1 MLLELSLFKTYY
13 LNLKFNLKL
22 SLYLYKANVQIYLNS
37 CKGMNFKPNLL
48 SLLNKHFGYSE
59 FRENQL
65 QIIDC
70 VLENKNTLVIMP
82 TGGGKSLCYQLSAIA
97 AEGTA
102 IIISPLIALM
112 KNQVDVLKG
121 LFDADGV
128 ANVFNSSL
136 TQTEREIVKKQIND
150 GTTKLLYLAPE
161 SLTKQKNIDFLKNQK
176 ISFVAVDEAHCIS
189 EWGHDFRP
197 DYRKLN
203 QAVNE
208 INPELNIIALTA
220 TATPK
225 VQDDII
231 KNLRLKDVQI
241 YKSSFNRPNLFYEVK
256 HKTDNVNKD
265 VISFIKKNDGKSGI
279 VYCLS
284 RKKVD
289 EITNLLQLNNINALP
304 YHAGYES
311 KVRSTNQE
319 HFLMHRCDVIVATI
333 AFGMG
338 IDKPDIRYVIHY
350 DIPKS
355 LEAYYQETG
364 RAGRDGGEGH
374 CLAFYSYDD
383 IEKLEKFLS
392 AKPVSEREKGL
403 ALLED
408 VASYSETSSNRR
420 KVLLNY
426 FGEDYDEINGKGAN
440 MDDNSSNPKQKNE
453 VKDEVLIVLNTII
466 KNKESLKIKDLSKLI
481 ISNGNDITI
490 KDEIF
495 KKLNSE
501 NKTRLNLIFW
511 KSLIRNLIVNGY
523 LQKKVEDYGII
534 KVMEKGNEFLNVP
547 HSYMMPIDKDF
558 NDDGL
563 SKNIKS
569 NSDQVIDKILYKIL
583 IDERLKLSI
592 EFNIPPFA
600 VFQESSINEMTY
612 KYPLNY
618 DELSMIS
625 GVGEGKSKKFG
636 ERIIS
641 IISKYCDENNI
652 EREQDF
658 LIKST
663 GSKSTLKLFIIQS
676 VDKKLSISEIADSK
690 NLSYNDILDEIQTIV
705 FSGTKLDLSYLIND
719 IFDEDSQEEL
729 YDFLIETKTDDVQI
743 LFDEFNDDFE
753 EDDLKLYRI
762 HFYCKVA
769 F

>member
-121 LFDADGV
+121 LFDVDGV

-453 VKDEVLIVLNTII
+453 VKDEVLIVLNTIK

-547 HSYMMPIDKDF
+547 YSYMMPIDKDF
-558 NDDGL
+558 NDNGL

-583 IDERLKLSI
+583 KDERLKLSI

-729 YDFLIETKTDDVQI
+729 YDFLIETKTDDFQI

>member
-1 MLLELSLFKTYY
+1 
-13 LNLKFNLKL
+13 
-22 SLYLYKANVQIYLNS
+22 
-37 CKGMNFKPNLL
+37 MNFKPNLL

-121 LFDADGV
+121 LFDVDGV

-136 TQTEREIVKKQIND
+136 TQTEIEIVKKQIND

-547 HSYMMPIDKDF
+547 CSYMMPIDKDF
-558 NDDGL
+558 NDNGL

-569 NSDQVIDKILYKIL
+569 NSDQVIDKILYMIL

-743 LFDEFNDDFE
+743 LFDEFNADFE

>member
-1 MLLELSLFKTYY
+1 
-13 LNLKFNLKL
+13 
-22 SLYLYKANVQIYLNS
+22 
-37 CKGMNFKPNLL
+37 MNFKPNLL

-121 LFDADGV
+121 LFDVDGV

-136 TQTEREIVKKQIND
+136 TQTEKKIVKKQIND
-150 GTTKLLYLAPE
+150 GITKLLYLAPE

-231 KNLRLKDVQI
+231 KNLSLKDVQI

-279 VYCLS
+279 IYCLS

-311 KVRSTNQE
+311 KVRSINQE

-466 KNKESLKIKDLSKLI
+466 KNKESLKIKYLSKLI

-547 HSYMMPIDKDF
+547 YSYMMPIDKDF

-569 NSDQVIDKILYKIL
+569 NSDQVIDKILYMIL

-690 NLSYNDILDEIQTIV
+690 NLLYNNILDEIQTIV

-729 YDFLIETKTDDVQI
+729 YDFLIETKTDDIQI

>member
-1 MLLELSLFKTYY
+1 
-13 LNLKFNLKL
+13 
-22 SLYLYKANVQIYLNS
+22 
-37 CKGMNFKPNLL
+37 MNFKPNLL

-136 TQTEREIVKKQIND
+136 TQKEREIVKKQIND

-547 HSYMMPIDKDF
+547 CSYMMPIDKDF

-753 EDDLKLYRI
+753 EDDLKLFRI

>member
-1 MLLELSLFKTYY
+1 
-13 LNLKFNLKL
+13 
-22 SLYLYKANVQIYLNS
+22 
-37 CKGMNFKPNLL
+37 MNFKPNLL

-70 VLENKNTLVIMP
+70 VLENKNTLVIKP

-161 SLTKQKNIDFLKNQK
+161 SLTKQKNIDFLKNQN

>member
-1 MLLELSLFKTYY
+1 
-13 LNLKFNLKL
+13 
-22 SLYLYKANVQIYLNS
+22 
-37 CKGMNFKPNLL
+37 MNFKPNLL

-136 TQTEREIVKKQIND
+136 TQKEREIVKKQIND

-729 YDFLIETKTDDVQI
+729 YDFLIETKIDDIQI

-753 EDDLKLYRI
+753 EDDLKLFRI

>member
-1 MLLELSLFKTYY
+1 
-13 LNLKFNLKL
+13 
-22 SLYLYKANVQIYLNS
+22 
-37 CKGMNFKPNLL
+37 MNFKPNLL

-121 LFDADGV
+121 LFDVDGV

-136 TQTEREIVKKQIND
+136 TQTEKKIVKKQIND
-150 GTTKLLYLAPE
+150 GITKLLYLAPE

-208 INPELNIIALTA
+208 ISPELNIIALTA

-279 VYCLS
+279 IYCLS

-453 VKDEVLIVLNTII
+453 VKDEVLIVLNTIK

-511 KSLIRNLIVNGY
+511 KSLIRNMIVNGY

-547 HSYMMPIDKDF
+547 YSYMMPIDKDF

-569 NSDQVIDKILYKIL
+569 NSDQVIDKILYMIL

-729 YDFLIETKTDDVQI
+729 YDFLIETKTDDIQI